1 MSLIFGI
8 GYILFHLRYKP
19 EILLLIYFWNLYVR
33 IYIFRINGVRK
44 DFVKLKIK
52 TTTSKCDENG
62 LKDMCRVTV
71 RIFLIKFC
79 EQWLVAQFFQHCYP
93 GTLILTHISKGW
105 VLSYTHNNA
114 CHFAQ
119 WPSNEHFQ
127 IKFLEIFSN
136 FRLFS
141 VTSLYTMPDVRFCP
155 SCLICCWI
163 TRSPAASKFSSF
175 SMTWTSSFW
184 LWLKVVAMVMRRCLL
199 PGFEL
204 GAE

>member
-1 MSLIFGI
+1 MIS
-8 GYILFHLRYKP
+8 
-19 EILLLIYFWNLYVR
+19 
-33 IYIFRINGVRK
+33 
-44 DFVKLKIK
+44 
-52 TTTSKCDENG
+52 
-62 LKDMCRVTV
+62 
-71 RIFLIKFC
+71 
-79 EQWLVAQFFQHCYP
+79 
-93 GTLILTHISKGW
+93 THISKGW

-184 LWLKVVAMVMRRCLL
+184 LWLKVVAMVMRRCLITGVWIRSGIVL
-199 PGFEL
+199 LFGAGSESRYRGNEVTPGL
-204 GAE
+204 QLQCYRKCPWSTPM